1 MGTDPVEIAL
11 NVIAFLVAITVH
23 EASHAL
29 SATLLG
35 DPTPRAAGR
44 LSLNPIKHLDP
55 LGTFLLIFARFGW
68 GKPVMVNPA
77 NFRVPWRTGMA
88 ITGFA
93 GPLSNIITATLVS
106 LFLRFVAMP
115 QFVPLVRLDQGS
127 LTASVITYGVIL
139 LAVIVYIN
147 VMLAIFNLIPL
158 PPLDGFSVL
167 MGIVPSWV
175 AARIA
180 PVAQYGA
187 GILLLLFFLPYAL
200 HINIIGNVISPPIAA
215 LTRLL
220 LGSALSRL
228 LLGM

>member
-1 MGTDPVEIAL
+1 MGTDPVEIVL
-11 NVIAFLVAITVH
+11 NVIAFLIAITVH

-35 DPTPRAAGR
+35 DPTPKSAGR
-44 LSLNPIKHLDP
+44 LSLNPIRHLDP

-77 NFRVPWRTGMA
+77 NFKVPWRTGMA

-93 GPLSNIITATLVS
+93 GPLSNIVTATVAS
-106 LFLRFVAMP
+106 LFLRFVAIP
-115 QFVPLVRLDQGS
+115 QIVPRLLTESLVPSSVVSFVV
-127 LTASVITYGVIL
+127 VL
-139 LAVIVYIN
+139 LAVVVYIN

-167 MGIVPSWV
+167 MGVLPSPL

-180 PVAQYGA
+180 PIAQYGA

-200 HINIIGNVISPPIAA
+200 HINLIGDVIGPPIVVT
-215 LTRLL
+215 TRLL
-220 LGSALSRL
+220 LGPSVSRL

>member
-1 MGTDPVEIAL
+1 MGLDPFEVAL

-44 LSLNPIKHLDP
+44 LSLNPIRHLDP

-77 NFRVPWRTGMA
+77 NFKVSWRTGMA

-93 GPLSNIITATLVS
+93 GPLSNIVTATVVG
-106 LFLRFVAMP
+106 LFLRFVA
-115 QFVPLVRLDQGS
+115 VPEVVPRLIGGAVVPTS
-127 LTASVITYGVIL
+127 YLSYVMVL

-167 MGIVPSWV
+167 MGVLPSPL
-175 AARIA
+175 ASMIA
-180 PVAQYGA
+180 PIARYGP
-187 GILLLLFFLPYAL
+187 GILMLLFLLPLAL
-200 HINIIGNVISPPIAA
+200 HVNVIGNIIGPPITGV
-215 LTRLL
+215 TRLIMGQSLSRFL
-220 LGSALSRL
+220 LGL
-228 LLGM
+228 